1 MSSKNVALGE
11 VCIVKRGTTIT
22 QKEATEGE
30 IPVVAGGLKPTY
42 YHNQANRL
50 GNTITISGSG
60 ANAGFVNFWNQPIF
74 ASDCS
79 TVEVVNN
86 KLDITY
92 VYYFLLSK
100 QQYIY
105 NELRSG
111 AAQPHVYGKDIAKI
125 IISVPSIQTQQK
137 IVAKLDA
144 IFAEID
150 TATAAAEANANN
162 AEALFQSYLDK
173 LFEHDAVLY
182 NKINIKD
189 VCKIGDGN
197 HSSKYPK
204 KDEMVESGIAFIR
217 STNIVNGTIS
227 DKELVYLTEA
237 KHKELKK
244 GHLKTGDVL
253 ITNRGEIGKVAIVD
267 KRFNNS
273 NLNSQI
279 AWLRCNPTLNNQYL
293 LYFLMSAKMKNFY
306 SDTKTGAAL
315 QQLPIGKIEEIK
327 IPLPNLEVQNSR
339 CFEFM
344 SVQQKCLVS
353 ISSYKTKL
361 VQLFE
366 LKQSILQRAFSGELV
381 KD

>member
-22 QKEATEGE
+22 QKEAIEGE

-111 AAQPHVYGKDIAKI
+111 AAQPHVYGKDIAKL

-144 IFAEID
+144 IFSEID
-150 TATAAAEANANN
+150 KATAAAEANVNN
-162 AEALFQSYLDK
+162 AEALFQSFLENLFLRISEANKPLKLSNFIKLEYGKGLEDSDRELNGIYGAYGANGIKSKTNKFLYDKPSIVVGRKGSAGELTLVEEKFWALDVTYYVTHDIKKTDLTFLYYALKMLNIPSLAKGIKPGINRNDVYDLTIAVPILSEQK
-173 LFEHDAVLY
+173 LLVE
-182 NKINIKD
+182 KIL
-189 VCKIGDGN
+189 
-197 HSSKYPK
+197 
-204 KDEMVESGIAFIR
+204 F
-217 STNIVNGTIS
+217 VN
-227 DKELVYLTEA
+227 E
-237 KHKELKK
+237 
-244 GHLKTGDVL
+244 
-253 ITNRGEIGKVAIVD
+253 
-267 KRFNNS
+267 
-273 NLNSQI
+273 
-279 AWLRCNPTLNNQYL
+279 
-293 LYFLMSAKMKNFY
+293 
-306 SDTKTGAAL
+306 
-315 QQLPIGKIEEIK
+315 
-327 IPLPNLEVQNSR
+327 NLEIAKNLYKS
-339 CFEFM
+339 
-344 SVQQKCLVS
+344 KCNEL
-353 ISSYKTKL
+353 TL
-361 VQLFE
+361 
-366 LKQSILQRAFSGELV
+366 LKQSILQRAFNSELV